1 MGIFLFYFFYY
12 FYFISQLEA
21 KIMDMQAQLAAG
33 FETNDLKVEL
43 EEAQRSLKTEQEARA
58 KLTNTNQ
65 ALEKV
70 SK

>member
-1 MGIFLFYFFYY
+1 
-12 FYFISQLEA
+12 
-21 KIMDMQAQLAAG
+21 MDMQAQLAVG